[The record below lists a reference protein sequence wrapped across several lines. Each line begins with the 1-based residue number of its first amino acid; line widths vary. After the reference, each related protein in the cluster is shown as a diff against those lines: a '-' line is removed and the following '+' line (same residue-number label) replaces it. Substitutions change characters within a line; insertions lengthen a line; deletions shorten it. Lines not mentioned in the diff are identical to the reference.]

1 MTYGYHRPHHEKN
14 IYVYVCI
21 CIYVHICI
29 CICTCIHRCIY
40 AYTTRRTTPQQA
52 PTHNTPHNPQIQ
64 GAFHL
69 WIRVYVYVTYEYSR
83 HTTRRAAPQP
93 APAHTPPHTSIVSA
107 TEIPSFDDPLDP
119 PPKKNPPP
127 PLLFLPTW
135 KNIEQI
141 IVEGKGG
148 PPKNGEITLW
158 PNTRVVKRKYYVSQK
173 WNTSNHKP
181 QWYKIL
187 LTCMPTFTARHL

>member
-127 PLLFLPTW
+127 PPSLPPYLEKYRANYSRGQRGAAQEW
-135 KNIEQI
+135 RNH
-141 IVEGKGG
+141 IVAEHACSK
-148 PPKNGEITLW
+148 T
-158 PNTRVVKRKYYVSQK
+158 
-173 WNTSNHKP
+173 
-181 QWYKIL
+181 
-187 LTCMPTFTARHL
+187 